1 MQIWRIEDFNKVDVP
16 EEQYGS
22 FYCCDS
28 YVLLYNYRAEESG
41 KESHIVYFW
50 QGIESSRV
58 RCRRRVPRW
67 QTNRAQLIV
76 CRCVCFAD

>member
-1 MQIWRIEDFNKVDVP
+1 MHHQIWRIEDFNKVDIP

-50 QGIESSRV
+50 QGNESTRV
-58 RCRRRVPRW
+58 R
-67 QTNRAQLIV
+67 
-76 CRCVCFAD
+76 